1 MTVDCFVSLLF
12 IDGLSSY
19 VSFPFFSFY
28 FNTAF
33 ASILFSQTF
42 RFILF
47 DGIQSE
53 RERMI
58 VFVSILFLDS
68 VKTNCYYYL
77 RIQSLRLF
85 ITPLT
90 NDLTMFV
97 QSR

>member
-47 DGIQSE
+47 DGIQRE
-53 RERMI
+53 RERENDC
-58 VFVSILFLDS
+58 FCLYLVSGFRKNKLLLLPKNTKLKII
-68 VKTNCYYYL
+68 YYT
-77 RIQSLRLF
+77 I
-85 ITPLT
+85 
-90 NDLTMFV
+90 N
-97 QSR
+97 